1 MSAANIQITLLDGVQ
16 VRLDDRAVAL
26 GPPQRRSL
34 LAMLAMRRRR
44 WVAATALLD
53 GLYDDAAPASGIGL
67 VQTHISALRRALEP
81 DRAPRAAPTVLLS
94 GHGGYQLNI
103 TDEQIDV
110 GVFDRLVSE
119 AERARAQGDPAI
131 ADERYTRALLL
142 CSGEPL
148 AGAPGPVVAAH
159 RALLHERALAVLEDS
174 LYVALDL
181 GRTDQVVDRVR
192 PLVSEHPLRERP
204 SALLMRGLARQGRR
218 AEALDVYAR
227 TRRRLVDELGV
238 EPGDE
243 LRELQSRILAGQA
256 EPAIAPARSV
266 RGPIPDP
273 LAAAQGSAAGV
284 AGAPSMGSELSRESA
299 AGSQLAAGERLPGS
313 GRGGPVGDEMRSLVS
328 GPVGDET
335 RSLVS
340 GSVGDEMQPLVSG
353 PTGISA
359 DRTRSAGWDR
369 SAVSTATAGSL
380 SPAAHP
386 GGVGPEQF
394 SRGHGAAAAFS
405 VESAS
410 VAMLSD
416 WSAGGSLA
424 AVVPSEDAAAYTRL
438 AHSGVALLD
447 RDEQL
452 AAIFGAYQRAM
463 SGRGGTVVISGYP
476 GSGKTVLIEA
486 VAERV
491 PNAVVLNAK
500 ELVGPEPRLFHELAR
515 LAGMDTATAG
525 IEDTDYRGQAALL
538 RDGFASQPWV
548 LLLDDVAEA
557 GTPSLE
563 LLVALTPQLRTLPVL
578 VVAVFDERTW
588 YLAPVSSVHTELECL
603 AAEVIRLA
611 GLRLPAISALAARAL
626 GGSCSDTLALEIQQA
641 TGGLPILVGALLKDL
656 ALLDA
661 PRHVPEQLPSGTY
674 QRAMRRLLNR
684 YSRDGGAM
692 LRAIAVL
699 QDYRAPVEV
708 VAAACEQPEA
718 EIRERCSLLVTE
730 GILAAADPPRFRHR
744 LPANTLRHL
753 CPRAEVRQVRELAAQ
768 RALLLSRDTRE
779 VAAYLL
785 ELSGPQWSYWVPT
798 LIDAAAEAVRAL
810 DLAEATGYLEVAQR
824 ISVPEQRSDLALR
837 LGLLKQW
844 TDPVA
849 ARAYLEQAL
858 ALERESKTAPAALI
872 PLAWTLI
879 TAYRATE
886 ADALLDQVLAETAA
900 RDQEAATSVRASRWM
915 VAALTSQ
922 GWSSYRELARH
933 DPRPD
938 VVTAATR
945 TLDDV
950 FAVRISAEAARAR
963 FLPASG
969 VQPHERLPR
978 ELFGIFAHI
987 ALWTDELTLT
997 AQLSAQSEDKYFGVI
1012 DAYRLIL
1019 RSEALLRQGRYAD
1032 AERECA
1038 LIAATPTGT
1047 LVRRPPAL
1055 VAQYAHALLG
1065 SGRLDE
1071 ADEWLEST
1079 RAHTNPESW
1088 EWTTIT
1094 YVRALSCVARNRHR
1108 EAVAHFLECGRR
1120 LAAWD
1125 LHNPAHIPWRSSA
1138 ALQLIPLGDHAQARQ
1153 LAAEELELAQRW
1165 NTPVTLG
1172 RAWRAV
1178 AMAAADATTIPLL
1191 HTAITHLRRGESA
1204 TELIRALE
1212 DLADIHTAEAAFVE
1226 ARTALREAHDIA
1238 ISRGAALFATRISA
1252 RLSEL
1257 PES

>member
-16 VRLDDRAVAL
+16 VRLDDRIVAL

-110 GVFDRLVSE
+110 GVFDRLVAE
-119 AERARAQGDPAI
+119 AERTRAQGDPAT

-243 LRELQSRILAGQA
+243 LRELQSRILAGQV
-256 EPAIAPARSV
+256 EPAVAPARSV
-266 RGPIPDP
+266 RGPIPHP
-273 LAAAQGSAAGV
+273 LVADQSSAAGMV
-284 AGAPSMGSELSRESA
+284 GAPSMGSELSGESA

-313 GRGGPVGDEMRSLVS
+313 GRGAAVGDEMRSLVS
-328 GPVGDET
+328 GPVGDEM
-335 RSLVS
+335 R
-340 GSVGDEMQPLVSG
+340 PLVSG

-359 DRTRSAGWDR
+359 DRTRSAGWGL
-369 SAVSTATAGSL
+369 SAESTATTGSL
-380 SPAAHP
+380 LPAAHP
-386 GGVGPEQF
+386 DGAGPEQF
-394 SRGHGAAAAFS
+394 SRSYGVAAAFS
-405 VESAS
+405 VESAP

-416 WSAGGSLA
+416 WSAGGSPTA
-424 AVVPSEDAAAYTRL
+424 AVPSKDAAADTRL

-500 ELVGPEPRLFHELAR
+500 ELIGPEPRLFHELAR
-515 LAGMDTATAG
+515 LAGMDSATAG
-525 IEDTDYRGQAALL
+525 IEDTDYRAQAALL
-538 RDGFASQPWV
+538 RDGFASQPRV

-611 GLRLPAISALAARAL
+611 GLRLPAISALAGRAL
-626 GGSCSDTLALEIQQA
+626 GGSCSDALALEIQQA

-1071 ADEWLEST
+1071 ADDWLEST

-1172 RAWRAV
+1172 RAWRAM
-1178 AMAAADATTIPLL
+1178 AMAAADTTTIPLL
-1191 HTAITHLRRGESA
+1191 HRAITHLRRGESA

-1212 DLADIHTAEAAFVE
+1212 DLAETHSADGAFAE
-1226 ARTALREAHDIA
+1226 ARTALREAHDLA
-1238 ISRGAALFATRISA
+1238 TTRGAALFATRIET
-1252 RLSEL
+1252 RLAEL
-1257 PES
+1257 PET